1 MLLPILL
8 AAATGGLPPDSNL
21 DSVIAFGN
29 STSYPLGVK
38 TCKQLFPEHSD
49 AYDAALKEW
58 KAANADKVKAGRGI
72 IAEEGRRT
80 GVDTIGMIRDNQ
92 IWLDERLRAAPKEQ
106 QTNSCNQLLKEI
118 RGDGDGDPASGSN
131 G

>member
-8 AAATGGLPPDSNL
+8 AAATAGLPPDSNL

-29 STSYPLGVK
+29 STSYPLAVK
-38 TCKQLFPEHSD
+38 TCKKLFPDQGD

-58 KAANADKVKAGRGI
+58 KAANTDKVKAGRDI

-80 GVDTIGMIRDNQ
+80 GVDTIRMIRDNQ
-92 IWLDERLRAAPKEQ
+92 IWLDERLRTAPKEQ
-106 QTNSCNQLLKEI
+106 QSNRCNQLLIEM
-118 RGDGDGDPASGSN
+118 RGEGDFSAGSS
-131 G
+131 